1 MRKPVLQIG
10 KTTNEL
16 IAEFPSIHQVE
27 RQLDINNAHISKCCL
42 GKRNTAGGFK
52 WKYKEESVA

>member
-1 MRKPVLQIG
+1 MD
-10 KTTNEL
+10 KTNKI
-16 IAEFPSIHQVE
+16 IAEFPSINEVE
-27 RQLDINNAHISKCCL
+27 RQLGINQSNISMCCN